1 MEVDNKIKDDLI
13 NNKKLY
19 LSVNNDVKKLIN
31 KISDF
36 IIEYAKINKIND
48 VLAIFNTAFF
58 SNISEQ
64 GQIGIQNFKKLED
77 FYYLVNT
84 CNVREGMT
92 MCMNYFKSREYL
104 TCGLMMKLLINHKL
118 NKPKLSMI
126 NYDHVNKRIKEIEN
140 ILGFDIEELNNN
152 DNYGKKY
159 YLDNSGLPSLCKLW
173 IPVQFIYLNYT
184 LVNSQVKWKTNL
196 QRKIK
201 PFISNDDE
209 DDNLHKRSI
218 TKHLTKS
225 KIICDNFPQKLI
237 NPPLS
242 NKEKKFF
249 KITNSNDVLPWS
261 TGFCNSRRNLKS
273 LTYTVRNKYNITNIG
288 NISGH
293 TLLILDLCLFF
304 INDKKII
311 NNMILA
317 CIMWMVPYDH
327 SINEIFTAAKIMGL
341 FDNYDYKKSMELNL
355 GTLGGTCSSNHHA

>member
-1 MEVDNKIKDDLI
+1 MEIDNKIKDNLI

-19 LSVNNDVKKLIN
+19 VSVNNTVKDLIN

-36 IIEYAKINKIND
+36 IIEYAKINNISD

-58 SNISEQ
+58 SNVNEQ

-77 FYYLVNT
+77 FYYLINN

-104 TCGLMMKLLINHKL
+104 TCGLMMKLLIDRKL
-118 NKPKLSMI
+118 NKSKLPMI
-126 NYDHVNKRIKEIEN
+126 NYDHVDKRIKEIEN

-152 DNYGKKY
+152 DQNGKKY
-159 YLDNSGLPSLCKLW
+159 YLDNTGLPSLCKLW
-173 IPVQFIYLNYT
+173 IPVQFIYLNYA
-184 LVNSQVKWKTNL
+184 LVNSQVTWKTNL
-196 QRKIK
+196 QKKLK
-201 PFISNDDE
+201 PFISHEDADE
-209 DDNLHKRSI
+209 MPHYRHKKSS
-218 TKHLTKS
+218 TKVSKN

-249 KITNSNDVLPWS
+249 KITNEDDMLPWS
-261 TGFCNSRRNLKS
+261 SGFCNSRRNLKS
-273 LTYTVRNKYNITNIG
+273 ITTNIRNKYNITSIG

-304 INDKKII
+304 INDKEVI
-311 NNMILA
+311 NKMILA

-341 FDNYDYKKSMELNL
+341 FDEYDYKKPIGPQVGSL
-355 GTLGGTCSSNHHA
+355 H